1 MGDQIKNMMVGLV
14 MLSACAFTIALIL
27 FLKPSVGDSRKTYEV
42 RFSNVNGIGIG
53 TRVMFAGKPVGEVTN
68 LIEIKDARKER
79 ADSLGRIYFY
89 QLTLKVDSSVV
100 IYSNDII
107 TIQTS
112 GLLGEKSIAII
123 PEEPK
128 PGELV
133 RPVKKEALYAESADP
148 LETAFYQLSKVAK
161 SMGGTFTYLQD
172 WLEKNGDSLA
182 TAVSSFGDVMQ
193 EANQTLKQV
202 NNSKIIANV
211 DQGTAYFA
219 SLMKQVR
226 DSMQELC
233 DAKFFTNMGSIATNI
248 AHTTGSIANAKGTL
262 GKLIEED
269 DMYMQVTSLF
279 TKADT
284 LMNDIN
290 HYGILFHLN
299 KTWQRQRLQQITE
312 LNALSTPAAFRSY
325 FEQEVQDVNLALSRL
340 SLLLEKADQSPD
352 KERIFENK
360 QFAKDFAEF
369 LREVNNLSKSVK
381 EYNEQLVE
389 KQYKLQDAS

>member
-1 MGDQIKNMMVGLV
+1 
-14 MLSACAFTIALIL
+14 
-27 FLKPSVGDSRKTYEV
+27 
-42 RFSNVNGIGIG
+42 
-53 TRVMFAGKPVGEVTN
+53 
-68 LIEIKDARKER
+68 
-79 ADSLGRIYFY
+79 
-89 QLTLKVDSSVV
+89 
-100 IYSNDII
+100 
-107 TIQTS
+107 
-112 GLLGEKSIAII
+112 
-123 PEEPK
+123 
-128 PGELV
+128 
-133 RPVKKEALYAESADP
+133 
-148 LETAFYQLSKVAK
+148 
-161 SMGGTFTYLQD
+161 MGGTFTYLQD

-193 EANQTLKQV
+193 EENQTLKQV